1 MIKEI
6 NRVVFLLLLLFVAS
20 NVVSQEKNIGIH
32 QLQAEEFRENIPAQ
46 SINKTSEII
55 IPIDEIALE
64 EKELGRVVFGFL
76 PDWEY
81 SGAKSNL
88 QYDALTHIAMFDWN
102 VRSDGTLTKPSYWP
116 WTDVINAA
124 HAEGT
129 KVLMTV
135 THMKSYDYDSNAE
148 IHEIMTDPAKKN
160 VLFQAIKSEIENSK
174 LDGVNVDFEG
184 FSTADRGEV
193 INNFLRDLK
202 AYLPGKEV
210 SFDGPAIN
218 WGGWDFAGMVDHVD
232 HIFIMAYDYDNNSTG
247 VAQPVAPLYKGY
259 SGFNHYVDRSLS
271 VWYKDAIEKSSE
283 KIILGVPYYGRM
295 SETTTNQLYSTIVEK
310 RGSTRYYEI
319 DELDGYSWDSNSHT
333 PWFVWQNSSE
343 WLQVYM
349 DDVNSLG
356 EKYDMALD
364 YNLGGIGIWALNY
377 DRTRPELW
385 VLIREKFE
393 DIPSLSTEDD
403 LSMNVNVYPNPVH
416 NVLNVEVNGDD
427 ATVTVFSV
435 LGEVIYESISGKI
448 NTESWD
454 KGLYF
459 VSVDS
464 GCNRQVFRIVK

>member
-1 MIKEI
+1 MVNKF
-6 NRVVFLLLLLFVAS
+6 NRIAFLILAFFIANS
-20 NVVSQEKNIGIH
+20 AVSQENKKGIH
-32 QLQAEEFRENIPAQ
+32 QLQAEEMRQNMPAQ
-46 SINKTSEII
+46 SFNKTSEAI
-55 IPIDEIALE
+55 IPIDEVALE

-102 VRSDGTLTKPSYWP
+102 VRSDGSITLPSYWP
-116 WTDVINAA
+116 WIDVINAA

-129 KVLMTV
+129 KVLMTI

-210 SFDGPAIN
+210 SFAGPAIN
-218 WGGWDFAGMVDHVD
+218 WGGWNFAGMVDHVD

-247 VAQPVAPLYKGY
+247 VAQPVSPLYKGY

-271 VWYKDAIEKSSE
+271 VWYKDAIAKNPE
-283 KIILGVPYYGRM
+283 KIVLGVPYYGRM
-295 SETTTNQLYSTIVEK
+295 FETTTNQLYSSIVEK

-319 DELDGYSWDSNSHT
+319 NDLDGYQWDYNSHT

-364 YNLGGIGIWALNY
+364 YNIGGVGMWALNY

-385 VLIREKFE
+385 DLIRAKFE
-393 DIPSLSTEDD
+393 GIPSLSDEDI
-403 LSMNVNVYPNPVH
+403 LVNNVKVYPNPIV
-416 NVLNVEVNGDD
+416 NTLNIKASKNAKVMIY
-427 ATVTVFSV
+427 SV
-435 LGEVIYESISGKI
+435 LGSLVYEGQSGVIDTK
-448 NTESWD
+448 SWD
-454 KGLYF
+454 KGLYL
-459 VSVDS
+459 VSVKQGS
-464 GCNRQVFRIVK
+464 TTKIIKVIK